1 MSAVTGI
8 LQAKSLAATNRF
20 AAVGLIIIQAAVVSL
35 LMQPVM
41 VPVTAIALVG
51 LLAPRLRLQF
61 QIPVGLSFCAIAAYC
76 AYRYQTRDEDFL
88 PMGFI
93 GSKLAYELTC
103 ACLGCQLV
111 MLFVK
116 KYAQQIPSWF
126 LAISGTGLVF
136 SGDIR
141 VTYKNAEIV
150 LWLILAYMAFWMLFT
165 ISSRRMFSTSPSQ
178 IWMRRVVV
186 VSVTILGIISGRVLA
201 QNYQKYANRVE
212 FWMSEYLYHGRVTHM
227 GNGFSGRGGLYDIS
241 ELKMADGDSVALRVE
256 ADFCPDYLRGRVFTT
271 FHQIRWQPSEPVD
284 VISSVPDHPPI
295 RELYPDES
303 VFMLE
308 KEWPQSPK
316 TMVVWPFDHSSA
328 AHFFLPLGAAVLGCD
343 GRSIKRDP
351 YGIVERDSKSLLDSY
366 VALIGDPPR
375 ISRESISPEFLQLPN
390 PLSPV
395 VTRTAEEIFAGKT
408 TAQEK
413 MRAVEAFFHNNFTYK
428 IGLRIPRGTD
438 RLAYF
443 LTVRPP
449 AHCEYF
455 ATATAILLRAGGVP
469 ARYVTGYVI
478 SGRNPVDNSY
488 FALRRNAHAW
498 VEAYDDVEQR
508 WVIVESTPME
518 GVPAREEQTSLQV
531 VNTFGW
537 AKFLEI
543 SEVFRSGIVWKLGEK
558 YVRAMIYFVP
568 LVAALYFLVKI
579 LISRLSAPRRREF
592 QLPESLRPLA
602 RERARMDRFLARR
615 GYSRSPEES
624 VLHFARRLE
633 GDSRLTTAEELA
645 EWYRQYATIRF
656 QDRPVDVGWIESIRD
671 ARLKLIRTTRLK
683 S

>member
-1 MSAVTGI
+1 MPAVTPI
-8 LQAKSLAATNRF
+8 LQPLTPSATNRF
-20 AAVGLIIIQAAVVSL
+20 AAVGLTIVQAAIVTL
-35 LMQPVM
+35 LMQPVLL
-41 VPVTAIALVG
+41 PVALVALVG
-51 LLAPRLRLQF
+51 LFAPRLRLLF
-61 QIPVGLSFCAIAAYC
+61 PLPVGICFCAIGAFSAFQ
-76 AYRYQTRDEDFL
+76 YQTRDDDFL

-116 KYAQQIPSWF
+116 KYSRQIPNWF

-141 VTYKNAEIV
+141 VSYQNSAIV

-165 ISSRRMFSTSPSQ
+165 ISSRKVYSAGQ
-178 IWMRRVVV
+178 KQVWVRRIVVATV
-186 VSVTILGIISGRVLA
+186 AILSITSGRVLA

-227 GNGFSGRGGLYDIS
+227 GNGFSGRGGLHDIS
-241 ELKMADGDSVALRVE
+241 ELKLTDGDRVALRVE
-256 ADFCPDYLRGRVFTT
+256 ADFYPDYLRGRVFTT

-284 VISSVPDHPPI
+284 VIASIPDHPPI
-295 RELYPDES
+295 RELYPEES
-303 VFMLE
+303 VYMLE
-308 KEWPQSPK
+308 KEWPESPK

-343 GRSIKRDP
+343 GRSIKQDP
-351 YGIVERDSKSLLDSY
+351 YGIVERDSKALLDSY
-366 VALIGDPPR
+366 VALIGEPSR
-375 ISRESISPEFLQLPN
+375 IPLKSISPEFLQLPEQV
-390 PLSPV
+390 SPV

-408 TAQEK
+408 TALEK
-413 MRAVEAFFHNNFTYK
+413 MRAVESFFHNNFTYK

-455 ATATAILLRAGGVP
+455 ATASAILLRAAGVP

-478 SGRNPVDNSY
+478 SGRNPVDKTY

-498 VEAYDDVEQR
+498 VEAYDDVQQR
-508 WVIVESTPME
+508 WVIVESTPVE
-518 GVPAREEQTSLQV
+518 GVPSREEQSSIQT

-543 SEVFRSGIVWKLGEK
+543 SEVFRSGVVWKLGEK
-558 YVRAMIYFVP
+558 YIRAIIYLAP
-568 LVAALYFLVKI
+568 LVAVLYFLGKM
-579 LISRLSAPRRREF
+579 LISRLGTPRRTEY
-592 QLPESLRPLA
+592 QLPESMRPLA
-602 RERARMDRFLARR
+602 RERLRMDRFLARR
-615 GYSRSPEES
+615 GFSRSPEES
-624 VLHFARRLE
+624 VLHFAVRLQ
-633 GDSRLTTAEELA
+633 GDSRLTTADELA
-645 EWYRQYATIRF
+645 EWYREYATIRF
-656 QDRPVDVGWIESIRD
+656 QDRPVEMEWIESIRQ
-671 ARLKLIRTTRLK
+671 ARLKLIRITKIKT
-683 S
+683 